1 MKQLLPKVPKYF
13 RTNLHTHTNITD
25 ASVTAE
31 QMKEFYKKRGYQI
44 LCISDHN
51 VIIDFSELNDE
62 DFLMLT
68 GAEFN
73 VNEQDFQRGHSKSA
87 HFNFIAKRPDNLWQP
102 FRYNKVWNAEEYLAK
117 ADIGA
122 MSQEHTPEAINAM
135 IAEAN
140 KRGFLVMY
148 NHPCWSLHTYEDYS
162 QFRGLWGMEISNTS
176 SASYGDGDNGNIYR
190 ELLNLGNRIFPVGAD
205 DSHSERAV
213 AGSWIMLGA
222 EKLSYDAAIA
232 ALEKGNFYASTGPEI
247 YDLAM
252 DGTVLRFRCSDAVY
266 VTIESGLRFSAKVRP
281 VAPDRLLREGEIDM
295 KKWFTFCKECTP
307 EKENRKW
314 FRFIVHG
321 PHGEYATTR
330 AFFFDEFTEAEC
342 K

>member
-1 MKQLLPKVPKYF
+1 MKYLLPRVPKYF

-51 VIIDFSELNDE
+51 VIIDFSQLNDE

-73 VNEQDFQRGHSKSA
+73 VNETDFQRGHSKSA

-102 FRYNKVWNAEEYLAK
+102 FRYHKVWNSAEYLAK
-117 ADIGA
+117 AQIDD
-122 MSQEHTPEAINAM
+122 MSQEHSAEAINAM

-148 NHPCWSLHTYEDYS
+148 NHPCWSLHSYEDYS
-162 QFRGLWGMEISNTS
+162 QYKGLWGMEISNTG
-176 SASYGDGDNGNIYR
+176 SASYGDGYNGNVYR
-190 ELLNLGNRIFPVGAD
+190 ELLNLGNRLFPVGAD
-205 DSHSERAV
+205 DSHNERTV
-213 AGSWIMLGA
+213 GGSWIMVGA
-222 EKLSYDAAIA
+222 EKLAYDSVIE
-232 ALEKGNFYASTGPEI
+232 ALEKGDFYASTGPEI
-247 YDLAM
+247 YDLTLE
-252 DGTVLRFRCSDAVY
+252 GTTLRFRCSDAAF
-266 VTIESGLRFSAKVRP
+266 VTVETGLRFAAKVRP
-281 VAPDRLLREGEIDM
+281 VAPGKLLRGGEIDM
-295 KKWFTFCKECTP
+295 KKWFDFCKECAP
-307 EKENRKW
+307 ETENRKW

-321 PHGEYATTR
+321 PHCEYATTR
-330 AFFFDEFTEAEC
+330 AFWYDEF
-342 K
+342 